1 VRTSFLV
8 FGSPR
13 IEEDE
18 IQEVV
23 DALRS
28 AWLGTGPKVAR
39 FEEMFRDYIG
49 AKYALAVHSCTAAL
63 HLSLIASGVK
73 PGDEVI
79 TTPMTFAATANAILH
94 TGATPV
100 FADVDRIT
108 MNIDPKEIEKKITPA
123 TKAILPVHFAGRAC
137 DMVSII
143 DIARRADAILI
154 NDAAHAIETEYNG
167 KKIGRYG
174 AMTAYSFY
182 ATKNIVTGEGGMV
195 VTDDK
200 EIADKVKIYGLHGMS
215 KDAWKRF
222 SDSGY
227 KHYEIVY
234 PGFKY
239 NMMDLQAAIG
249 IHQLEKIEAYS
260 TRRRQIWDRYNEAFR
275 DLPTLLPAPI
285 EKNTRH
291 ALHLYTLLLDLEKLT
306 ITRDQFLDLMFRE
319 NIGTGVHYTAL
330 HLHPYYRERFGYREG
345 DYPNAEFIGERTVS
359 IPLSAKLSDD
369 DVTDV
374 INAVSTILKAHS
386 RK

>member
-1 VRTSFLV
+1 MRTSFLV